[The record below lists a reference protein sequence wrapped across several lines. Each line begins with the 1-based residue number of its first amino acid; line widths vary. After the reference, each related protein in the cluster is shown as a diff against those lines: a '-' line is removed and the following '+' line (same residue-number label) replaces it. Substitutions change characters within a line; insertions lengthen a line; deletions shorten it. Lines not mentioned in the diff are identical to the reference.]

1 MCLIVLFTVGLRG
14 LCSALHDHGSV
25 LFLLQYLT
33 NYDVCSILLG
43 TATMLVWVGVIRYL
57 GFFKK
62 YNVRAVPTLLLVFM
76 HRPTFPAFPENLY
89 SFPDINLN
97 PEGGVPECD
106 PILLLRRHD
115 LPRLLFLRLDR
126 PWASS

>member
-1 MCLIVLFTVGLRG
+1 MGLRG
-14 LCSALHDHGSV
+14 LCSTLYDHGSV

-62 YNVRAVPTLLLVFM
+62 YNVRDLVTLLFICM
-76 HRPTFPAFPENLY
+76 YQPTFTAFPENLY
-89 SFPDINLN
+89 PCLDINLN
-97 PEGGVPECD
+97 PEGGIPKCD

-126 PWASS
+126 PRASS